1 MLIRLHYFKCSFWTF
16 SRNRSTEQSACGT
29 RCNNCYYRVVSGE
42 ETDLDMPSNV
52 VGNDTTTTLLKILA
66 QPILKNI
73 KVQVFGTAL
82 VLRAIE
88 LYVQWLIK
96 RQTTPVSL
104 LLVFRL
110 F

>member
-1 MLIRLHYFKCSFWTF
+1 
-16 SRNRSTEQSACGT
+16 
-29 RCNNCYYRVVSGE
+29 
-42 ETDLDMPSNV
+42 MPSNV

-66 QPILKNI
+66 QPISKNI